1 MSTLKTWTVV
11 FVILTFGLYLG
22 IAWWSR
28 VSDTKGFFIAGGG
41 VPAPANG
48 MATAADWM
56 SAASF
61 ISMAGLVS
69 GMGFAGGVYL
79 MGWTGGYVLLALL
92 LAPYLRKFGHFTVP
106 DFIGDRYAPG
116 RPLKPSPEQ
125 SEGPD
130 RSLNYA
136 RLIALFCAIFVSFT
150 YVVGQ
155 MKGVGVVFSGF
166 LGVTPA
172 TGVFIG
178 MAIVFVYAV
187 FGGMKGITWTQVAQF
202 WVLITA
208 FLIPAIAISLKLTGQ
223 AVPSVGLASPVLES
237 VDPARPYL
245 LDKLSSLNQQFGFGS
260 YTDAYGENAGKWN
273 RLNVFCVCLAL
284 MAGTA
289 GLPHVIVR
297 FYTVKSVKAAR
308 WSAFW
313 ALGFISLLY
322 LTAPSVAAFAR
333 YYMVDDIAGLNGK
346 TAEELPQ
353 WYHDW
358 NKTGLIAWVD
368 FNGDG
373 KLAFTNNL
381 TNHTLRYDPINDP
394 DFEHPFTTIQHE
406 RVEDEFPGI
415 TEALKES
422 EKVTNNYVYIHP
434 NELMRIGKV
443 PEAIRKELIESPTGW
458 MMIDGVTGLQ
468 EFSDRLLNTEMDGIA
483 GSTPE
488 ELATSQAVITE
499 YSLLAKAKLLK
510 LGAAHH
516 PDRDIIVLATPQMAQ
531 LADWVVAFVIAGG
544 LAAALSTA
552 SGLLLVI
559 SSSVAHDLYF
569 KVMNPQASEKQRLLV
584 GRVAIGVAVC
594 IAGYF
599 GINPPGFV
607 GEVVAF
613 AFGLA
618 AASFFPAIVLGI
630 FTKRVGTVPAVA
642 GMLVGITF
650 TAFYIVTQKADVIL
664 LNAEV
669 AAAIFGS
676 PDSAI
681 RNPWFFGI
689 DAQGIGTVGMVLN
702 FVVTLA
708 LTPFFKG
715 ASPEVQA
722 LVESVREPEAA
733 PGTPGSVPAP
743 HIENAP
749 AH

>member
-1 MSTLKTWTVV
+1 MTLQIWSYI
-11 FVILTFGLYLG
+11 FVALTFSLYLG
-22 IAWWSR
+22 IAWACR
-28 VSDTKGFFIAGGG
+28 VRDTKGFFIAGGG

-61 ISMAGLVS
+61 ISMAGLIS

-106 DFIGDRYAPG
+106 DFVGDRYD
-116 RPLKPSPEQ
+116 S
-125 SEGPD
+125 ST
-130 RSLNYA
+130 A
-136 RLIALFCAIFVSFT
+136 RMIALLCAIFVSFT

-172 TGVFIG
+172 VGVFIG
-178 MAIVFVYAV
+178 MAIVFCYAV

-208 FLIPAIAISLKLTGQ
+208 FLIPAIAISLKLTGS
-223 AVPSVGLASPVLES
+223 AVPSIGLGSQVLET
-237 VDPARPYL
+237 VDPAQPYL
-245 LDKLSSLNQQFGFGS
+245 LEKLTRINEQFGFGS
-260 YTDAYGENAGKWN
+260 YADAYGENAGTWN
-273 RLNVFCVCLAL
+273 KLNVFCVVLAL

-313 ALGFISLLY
+313 ALLFISLLY
-322 LTAPSVAAFAR
+322 LTAPAVAGFAR
-333 YYMVDDIAGLNGK
+333 YYMVDDVAGLNGK
-346 TAEELPQ
+346 TAEELPD
-353 WYHDW
+353 WYHNW

-368 FNGDG
+368 FDGDG
-373 KLAFTNNL
+373 KVAFTNNL
-381 TNHTLRYDPINDP
+381 TDEVQTHTVAGDGTADPG
-394 DFEHPFTTIQHE
+394 TTYQ
-406 RVEDEFPGI
+406 V
-415 TEALKES
+415 
-422 EKVTNNYVYIHP
+422 VP
-434 NELMRIGKV
+434 NELMRIGSV
-443 PEAIRKELIESPTGW
+443 PSATRDALLADADAWVASHGGTAQGGAAAKAELIG
-458 MMIDGVTGLQ
+458 
-468 EFSDRLLNTEMDGIA
+468 
-483 GSTPE
+483 
-488 ELATSQAVITE
+488 
-499 YSLLAKAKLLK
+499 

-559 SSSVAHDLYF
+559 SSSVSHDLYYR
-569 KVMNPQASEKQRLLV
+569 VMNPQASETQRLMV
-584 GRVAIGVAVC
+584 GRITIGVAVL
-594 IAGYF
+594 IAGWF

-630 FTKRVGTVPAVA
+630 FSKRVGTIPAIS
-642 GMLVGITF
+642 GMLVGIGF
-650 TAFYIVTQKADVIL
+650 TAFYILTQKADKIL
-664 LNAEV
+664 
-669 AAAIFGS
+669 S
-676 PDSAI
+676 PDIADALFGAAGEGI
-681 RNPWFFGI
+681 RAPWVFGI
-689 DAQGIGTVGMVLN
+689 DAQGIGTVGMLLN
-702 FVVTLA
+702 FIVTLG
-708 LTPFFKG
+708 LTPLCKPP
-715 ASPEVQA
+715 SKEVRA
-722 LVESVREPEAA
+722 MVDSVREPEGDSPAVAIETA
-733 PGTPGSVPAP
+733 PG
-743 HIENAP
+743 H
-749 AH
+749 

>member
-1 MSTLKTWTVV
+1 MDTLLAVTSLKIWTIV
-11 FVILTFGLYLG
+11 FVVVTFSIYLG
-22 IAWWSR
+22 IAWLAR
-28 VSDTKGFFIAGGG
+28 VKDTKGFFIAGGG

-61 ISMAGLVS
+61 ISMAGLIS

-106 DFIGDRYAPG
+106 DFIGDRYD
-116 RPLKPSPEQ
+116 S
-125 SEGPD
+125 ST
-130 RSLNYA
+130 A
-136 RLIALFCAIFVSFT
+136 RLIALLCAIFVSFT

-166 LGVTPA
+166 LGVAPS

-187 FGGMKGITWTQVAQF
+187 FGGMKGITYTQVAQF

-208 FLIPAIAISLKLTGQ
+208 FLIPAVAISLKLTGS
-223 AVPSVGLASPVLES
+223 AVPSVGLASQVLPT
-237 VDPARPYL
+237 VDPAQPFL
-245 LDKLSSLNQQFGFGS
+245 LDKLNSLNQQFGFGS

-308 WSAFW
+308 WSGFW
-313 ALGFISLLY
+313 ALGLISLLY

-333 YYMVDDIAGLNGK
+333 YYMVDNIAGLNGK

-353 WYHDW
+353 WYLDW
-358 NKTGLIAWVD
+358 NQTGLIAWVD
-368 FNGDG
+368 FDGDG
-373 KLAFTNNL
+373 KVAFTNNL
-381 TNHTLRYDPINDP
+381 TDA
-394 DFEHPFTTIQHE
+394 PFFGP
-406 RVEDEFPGI
+406 VP
-415 TEALKES
+415 KEGAAEGVVPS
-422 EKVTNNYVYIHP
+422 EILP
-434 NELMRIGKV
+434 NELMRVG
-443 PEAIRKELIESPTGW
+443 
-458 MMIDGVTGLQ
+458 GLPAAARA
-468 EFSDRLLNTEMDGIA
+468 D
-483 GSTPE
+483 
-488 ELATSQAVITE
+488 
-499 YSLLAKAKLLK
+499 LLANPDAWVAAHGGAVNHGGAAKAELLK
-510 LGAAHH
+510 LGGSHH

-559 SSSVAHDLYF
+559 SSSVAHDLYY
-569 KVMNPQASEKQRLLV
+569 KVMSPQASEKKRLLV
-584 GRVAIGVAVC
+584 GRIAIGVAVC
-594 IAGYF
+594 IAGLF
-599 GINPPGFV
+599 GIYPPGFV

-630 FTKRVGTVPAVA
+630 FSRRVGTVPAVA
-642 GMLVGITF
+642 GMLVGISF
-650 TAFYIVTQKADVIL
+650 TAFYIVTQKAHVMPIPSGLVDAVL
-664 LNAEV
+664 GPAGQGL
-669 AAAIFGS
+669 
-676 PDSAI
+676 
-681 RNPWFFGI
+681 RTPWFFGI
-689 DAQGIGTVGMVLN
+689 DAQGIGTAGMVLN
-702 FVVTLA
+702 FVVTLSLTPFCAAPSAKVRAMVDSIREPEDPDA
-708 LTPFFKG
+708 LTPA
-715 ASPEVQA
+715 AS
-722 LVESVREPEAA
+722 
-733 PGTPGSVPAP
+733 
-743 HIENAP
+743 H
-749 AH
+749 

>member
-1 MSTLKTWTVV
+1 MSQDVWTYA
-11 FVILTFGLYLG
+11 FVAGTFSLYLV
-22 IAWWSR
+22 IAWLSR
-28 VSDTKGFFIAGGG
+28 VKDTKGFFIAGGG
-41 VPAPANG
+41 VPAAANG

-61 ISMAGLVS
+61 ISMAGLIS
-69 GMGFAGGVYL
+69 AMGFAGGVYL

-92 LAPYLRKFGHFTVP
+92 LAPYRRKFGHFTVP
-106 DFIGDRYAPG
+106 DFIGDRYAVQTAHG
-116 RPLKPSPEQ
+116 DADLV
-125 SEGPD
+125 D
-130 RSLNYA
+130 RVRANPA
-136 RLIALFCAIFVSFT
+136 RFIALLCAIFVSFT

-166 LGVTPA
+166 LGVAPA

-178 MAIVFVYAV
+178 MAIVVVYAV

-208 FLIPAIAISLKLTGQ
+208 FVVPAVAISLKLTGTPI
-223 AVPSVGLASPVLES
+223 PSIGLGSGVLES

-245 LDKLSSLNQQFGFGS
+245 LDKLNTINQQFGFAS

-313 ALGFISLLY
+313 ALLFISLLY
-322 LTAPSVAAFAR
+322 LNAPAVGAFAR
-333 YYMVDDIAGLNGK
+333 YYMVDNIAGLNGK

-358 NKTGLIAWVD
+358 HDTGLIAWVD
-368 FNGDG
+368 FSGDG
-373 KLAFTNNL
+373 RVAFTSNL
-381 TNHTLRYDPINDP
+381 T
-394 DFEHPFTTIQHE
+394 
-406 RVEDEFPGI
+406 DEPVDGPGGVRI
-415 TEALKES
+415 L
-422 EKVTNNYVYIHP
+422 P
-434 NELMRIGKV
+434 NELMRIGGV
-443 PEAIRKELIESPTGW
+443 PTSTRDELIRDPDGW
-458 MMIDGVTGLQ
+458 VAAHGGTADGGA
-468 EFSDRLLNTEMDGIA
+468 S
-483 GSTPE
+483 
-488 ELATSQAVITE
+488 
-499 YSLLAKAKLLK
+499 AKAELLS
-510 LGAAHH
+510 LGGAHH
-516 PDRDIIVLATPQMAQ
+516 PDRDIIVLATPQMAE

-559 SSSVAHDLYF
+559 SSSVSHDLYYRVV
-569 KVMNPQASEKQRLLV
+569 KPDASERERLLV
-584 GRVAIGVAVC
+584 GRIAIGVAVL

-630 FTKRVGTVPAVA
+630 FSKRVGTVPAIA
-642 GMLVGITF
+642 GMLVGIGF
-650 TAFYIVTQKADVIL
+650 TAFYIVTQKADTVL

-669 AAAIFGS
+669 AQAIIPIDS
-676 PDSAI
+676 PL
-681 RNPWFFGI
+681 RKPWFFGI
-689 DAQGIGTVGMVLN
+689 DAQGIGTVGMALN
-702 FVVTLA
+702 LIVTLS
-708 LTPFFKG
+708 LTPLFPPPPPKVR
-715 ASPEVQA
+715 AM
-722 LVESVREPEAA
+722 VESIREPEGVGPALDIEAA
-733 PGTPGSVPAP
+733 PE
-743 HIENAP
+743 H
-749 AH
+749 